1 MTDRPVVEP
10 LPELQSA
17 IPTADEEPTPVLEFT
32 PERKFELY
40 LQQRKDYSDGA
51 RDAYQ
56 RFDQTIVAL
65 SGGSIVLS
73 ITFLK
78 DIGHTP
84 ESLPWLFRSWGC
96 FLFASLCAFISLLT
110 SGEYHRKQLQELD
123 CLMANGHC
131 KEPRVLSWITAR
143 LNFVALFFC
152 ILGVA
157 LIIVFSRLNLAEGSS
172 TWQKAANQAPA
183 AKSAPVTASSAPV
196 NQATQSLSPAVSSAA
211 APAATAAQKPATS
224 ATQTQPTQATQS
236 QHP

>member
-1 MTDRPVVEP
+1 MTDTPVAEP
-10 LPELQSA
+10 QPELK
-17 IPTADEEPTPVLEFT
+17 PTAPAADEVPTPVLEFT
-32 PERKFELY
+32 PDRKFELY

-84 ESLPWLFRSWGC
+84 ESLPWLFRSWSC

-110 SGEYHRKQLQELD
+110 SGEFHRKQMQELD
-123 CLMANGHC
+123 CLMTTGQC

-152 ILGVA
+152 ILGVG
-157 LIIVFSRLNLAEGSS
+157 LLIVFSRLNLAEGST

-183 AKSAPVTASSAPV
+183 ANPAPVTASSV
-196 NQATQSLSPAVSSAA
+196 QGNQATSLSAPVSSP
-211 APAATAAQKPATS
+211 APAAQQPAST
-224 ATQTQPTQATQS
+224 ATQTQPTPVTQS
-236 QHP
+236 QRP